1 MYISKFELKQNT
13 LAFLHSTEAIY
24 SPNINA
30 TAQRFL
36 NRVTELE
43 RNSLSRIEI
52 HDLIHDCAVLPWRKE
67 QTTQQLM
74 AFILGGAQYA

>member
-1 MYISKFELKQNT
+1 MYVSTFELKQNT
-13 LAFLHSTEAIY
+13 LEFLYSTEAIY
-24 SPNINA
+24 SPTINA

-36 NRVTELE
+36 NRLTELD
-43 RNSLSRIEI
+43 RNSLSHIEI

-74 AFILGGAQYA
+74 SFILGGVQYA

>member
-1 MYISKFELKQNT
+1 MYVSTFELKQNT
-13 LAFLHSTEAIY
+13 IAFLYSSEAIY

-30 TAQRFL
+30 TAERFL
-36 NRVTELE
+36 NRLTKLE

-52 HDLIHDCAVLPWRKE
+52 HDLIHDCTVLPWRKE

-74 AFILGGAQYA
+74 AFIIGGVHYA